1 VHARASQTGLEDC
14 SASIVV
20 INGALSLRDDIDAR
34 AVLAEAVRIV
44 RPSGRVA
51 VVDLVP
57 IDDAEDRLEAV
68 ADVDVHVRSVA
79 RLRRLMTDAG
89 MVMVGSV
96 EGPAACE
103 DAADLARGAGPR
115 MGMKLARRRPM
126 RGCVGLPRWC
136 AGRRPRR
143 PRLRAAAV
151 VAERPL
157 SMGWPATVNRAR
169 ARGRRSDGPGV
180 TTGEDARRWLDA
192 AHDTYAHRVLAAA
205 CGLVVTGTATPRD
218 APPTD
223 PAVTPAP
230 VTPPPTT
237 TPPPRRCPS
246 R

>member
-1 VHARASQTGLEDC
+1 MHARASQTGLEDC

-115 MGMKLARRRPM
+115 MGMKLAREATDARVRRAATVVRRPSTAPPP
-126 RGCVGLPRWC
+126 V
-136 AGRRPRR
+136 ARR
-143 PRLRAAAV
+143 AV

-157 SMGWPATVNRAR
+157 IMGWPATVNRAR

-192 AHDTYAHRVLAAA
+192 AHDTSHIA
-205 CGLVVTGTATPRD
+205 CS
-218 APPTD
+218 PP
-223 PAVTPAP
+223 PAVWW
-230 VTPPPTT
+230 
-237 TPPPRRCPS
+237 
-246 R
+246 